1 MGLGAANSLLSLPC
15 CSPSLQF
22 SSHRPLH
29 YFPNPTPTRCSSNK
43 VKVKVLKVDG
53 ERIEYKPGLL
63 DNIFLNFFRNK
74 MVQEVGWDSEKAG
87 YDGLIEV
94 AHHLMKGKSNQET
107 QLSAVRVLKSLF
119 PAWLLVLFKM
129 LVAPIADGKVASMM
143 NARATAF
150 SCKWLMGPCSV
161 NSVVLPDG
169 KSCSSG
175 VFVEKC
181 KYLEESKC
189 IGICIN
195 TCKIPTQTFFRDYM
209 GVELYMEPNFEDYSC
224 QFNFGVP
231 AVSPTDDKA
240 LKEPCLEICTNANR
254 RRELGRRES
263 DIIQCPQ
270 L

>member
-74 MVQEVGWDSEKAG
+74 MVQ
-87 YDGLIEV
+87 
-94 AHHLMKGKSNQET
+94 
-107 QLSAVRVLKSLF
+107 VRVLKSLF